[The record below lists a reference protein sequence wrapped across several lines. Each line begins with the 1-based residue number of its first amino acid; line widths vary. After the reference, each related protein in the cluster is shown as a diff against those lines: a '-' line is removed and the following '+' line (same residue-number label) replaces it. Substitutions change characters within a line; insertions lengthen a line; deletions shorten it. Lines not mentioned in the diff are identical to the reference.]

1 MGGQSVSFSDK
12 DFVNEGNV
20 YREDGVD
27 VVGLGC
33 SDSAMTKDCNGYA
46 VGYTQ
51 SGEWLEYS
59 VNVIVASKFV
69 FRANVASGLDVGSF
83 RLFIDGKAVTDTIAV
98 PQGEDWNTYGYVEGE
113 TAEIAKGEH
122 VLRIQFTGTYVNLDW
137 IQFALTAG
145 ELPIPQKRDV
155 QLNLGERGYDV
166 FGMDGRFVCRIEGM
180 SAMGGFKAALMAKGV
195 KPGMYVVRG
204 LESRKSIR
212 INTVK

>member
-1 MGGQSVSFSDK
+1 M
-12 DFVNEGNV
+12 
-20 YREDGVD
+20 
-27 VVGLGC
+27 
-33 SDSAMTKDCNGYA
+33 
-46 VGYTQ
+46 
-51 SGEWLEYS
+51 
-59 VNVIVASKFV
+59 
-69 FRANVASGLDVGSF
+69 
-83 RLFIDGKAVTDTIAV
+83 
-98 PQGEDWNTYGYVEGE
+98 EGE